1 MVLALLHER
10 YNAAVCSMYF
20 DDAVNLASE
29 PHDSNA
35 RMNHL
40 RKKKERKKGL
50 NREHW
55 YGAGQI
61 PFEGQVRTILTTL
74 EC

>member
-1 MVLALLHER
+1 MEI
-10 YNAAVCSMYF
+10 
-20 DDAVNLASE
+20 DDAEKSPVSHTVLTHSKQ
-29 PHDSNA
+29 D
-35 RMNHL
+35 L
-40 RKKKERKKGL
+40 RNKKRRP
-50 NREHW
+50 NREYR